1 MTGWMHA
8 PQPRVTP
15 RRTIRFWLNCLVIA
29 CIVPALIVTTFI
41 IYQSFNQERAGLE
54 RDTVGTARALSQ
66 AVDAEL
72 AGVRSALVVLS
83 KSANLASGDLAGF
96 YAQAQQVVRALNID
110 NIVLSD
116 VRGQQLINTLRP
128 FGTPLPLHD
137 RDELR
142 RALAAGQ
149 PVISD
154 LFIGAVSQRPIIII
168 EGPVLVGGETRYA
181 LAFGIFPA
189 RLNEILQRQKMPPDW
204 VAAIVDSSDSIVAR
218 TIGGDEFIGKKVSA
232 DLKRELA
239 AVNEGF
245 FEGKTIEGIPVLSS
259 FSRSQFSGWSVAIG
273 IPKATFLGA
282 LRQALLSNIVAALV
296 LLAGGTLLARR
307 MSGRIADSIHAL
319 RGPAI
324 EMGSAGP
331 LVVPPVAIQE
341 AHLLGQSLVA
351 AHGLVQQR
359 TAERDD
365 LRRRLMS
372 AQEEE
377 RLRLAHDLHDQ
388 TGQGMTAAILELKAI
403 EPFVG
408 KKGLDRVRFLRKHLD
423 ELSKLLH
430 RTAWELRPLSIDEL
444 GLTNAL
450 ENYLSN
456 WAKKLGINADFHCS
470 DSELDG
476 RSNEIRTT
484 VYRVVQEG
492 LTNIARH
499 AVDATRVSVV
509 IGMSEQTLYLV
520 IEDNGRGFDP
530 AATPLGLGLAGMR
543 ERLLLVGGRLT
554 VESSDSTG
562 TTVFARIPIRFGSV
576 A

>member
-1 MTGWMHA
+1 MHA

-29 CIVPALIVTTFI
+29 CIVPALIVTTLI

-72 AGVRSALVVLS
+72 AGIRSALLVLS
-83 KSANLASGDLAGF
+83 KSSNLASGDLARF
-96 YAQAQQVVRALNID
+96 DAEARQVVRTLNID

-137 RDELR
+137 REEVQ
-142 RALAAGQ
+142 RAIAAGQ

-154 LFIGAVSQRPIIII
+154 LFIGAVSQK
-168 EGPVLVGGETRYA
+168 PVLIIAAPVLAGGETRYA

-204 VAAIVDSSDSIVAR
+204 VAAIVDSSDTIVAR

-239 AVNEGF
+239 AASEGF

-259 FSRSQFSGWSVAIG
+259 FSRSQVSGWSVAIG
-273 IPKATFLGA
+273 IPKATLLGA
-282 LRQALLSNIVAALV
+282 LWQALLSNVFAALV

-307 MSGRIADSIHAL
+307 ISGRIADSIHAL

-331 LVVPPVAIQE
+331 LLVPPVAIQE

-377 RLRLAHDLHDQ
+377 RLRLARDLHDQ

-430 RTAWELRPLSIDEL
+430 RTAWELRPPSIDEL

-456 WAKKLGINADFHCS
+456 WAKKLGIDADFHCS
-470 DSELDG
+470 DTELDG

-562 TTVFARIPIRFGSV
+562 TTVFARIPIRFAS
-576 A
+576 AA

>member
-41 IYQSFNQERAGLE
+41 IYQSFIQERAGLE

-204 VAAIVDSSDSIVAR
+204 VAAIVDSSDTIVAR

-388 TGQGMTAAILELKAI
+388 TGQGMTAAILELKVI